1 METSVGTVAVFITV
15 MFGAGCWELVN
26 PWCSLVTLTTHLR
39 ERSGVPQDVT
49 LALLAEDRHLVSLGQ
64 GLEEGATPA
73 PTMGS
78 SLLQERETYILIRIL
93 SKWGPKIPTIR
104 GEYTKT
110 LGVWGHP
117 QREGG
122 APTRCTFLL
131 ENLDNVCSELAVP
144 MTWHPMAKWLSWTRS
159 QEAVGL
165 YPPLRMPP

>member
-93 SKWGPKIPTIR
+93 SK
-104 GEYTKT
+104 
-110 LGVWGHP
+110 
-117 QREGG
+117 EGG

-159 QEAVGL
+159 QEAGC
-165 YPPLRMPP
+165 PLEGRHPTPRRDIHPADSPREPAVV